1 MKRLDRII
9 SFTLAAIAVSSFLFW
24 FWYNPVKHLAVS
36 VPGLDNRPVG
46 GLDTNEVVIIGEFF
60 EEFGSH
66 SSSLKGKW
74 TQFRGA
80 DFDNIYKGNTKLIDG
95 FGNEGPR
102 IQWSVEL
109 GEGHAAPVIYNGKV
123 YIIDYFEDERSDA
136 LRCFSLE
143 TGEELWRR
151 SYRVHIKRNHGMSRT
166 VPAINDK
173 YIVTIGPRCHVMCA
187 DPNTGDLLWSIDMAR
202 EFETEVPLWYTGQCP
217 FIVDDVVVL
226 APGGT
231 SLLVGV
237 NCATGEVVWRTPNP
251 DGWKMSH
258 SSVVPMEFNG
268 KKMYVYAALG
278 GICGVSAEGNDIGE
292 ILWKTTEFSP
302 SVMVPSPLVLN
313 DGKIFITAGYGAG
326 GMLFQLKP
334 SKAGFDVE
342 ILQKYKPREGIASE
356 QQTPL
361 YLNGYIYCIQP
372 KDAGGTRN
380 QLVCVKD
387 DDAMTNIW
395 TSGKIERFG
404 LGPYMFADDKI
415 FILSDDGTLTIG
427 KASPR
432 GWQMLDS
439 AKVIDGVDSW
449 GPFAIADGYLLMRDS
464 KQMVCVDIKAK
475 R

>member
-1 MKRLDRII
+1 MKKAEKYII
-9 SFTLAAIAVSSFLFW
+9 VILVIIGVSSFILW
-24 FWYNPVKHLAVS
+24 FLINPVEHLSVS
-36 VPGLDNRPVG
+36 VPGLDNRPAG
-46 GLDTNEVVIIGEFF
+46 GLDTNEVVNIGEFF
-60 EEFGSH
+60 EEFGSQ

-74 TQFRGA
+74 SQFRGA

-102 IQWSVEL
+102 IKWSVEL

-123 YIIDYFEDERSDA
+123 YIIDYFEDKRSDA

-143 TGEELWRR
+143 TGKELWRR
-151 SYRVHIKRNHGMSRT
+151 SYQVHVKRNHGMSRT
-166 VPAINDK
+166 VPAINEK

-217 FIVDDVVVL
+217 FIVDDIVVL

-231 SLLVGV
+231 SLLVGID
-237 NCATGEVVWRTPNP
+237 CATGEVVWQTPNP

-278 GICGVSAEGNDIGE
+278 GICGVSAEGEDIGE
-292 ILWKTTEFSP
+292 IIWKTTDFSP
-302 SVMVPSPLVLN
+302 SVMVPSPLVLD

-326 GMLFQLKP
+326 GMLFQIKP
-334 SKAGFDVE
+334 SITGFEVE
-342 ILQKYKPREGIASE
+342 VLQKYKPREGIASE
-356 QQTPL
+356 QQTPI
-361 YLNGYIYCIQP
+361 YLNGHIYCIQP
-372 KDAGGTRN
+372 KDAGGMRN
-380 QLVCVKD
+380 QLVCVKED
-387 DDAMTNIW
+387 DVMNNIW
-395 TSGKIERFG
+395 TSGKTERFG
-404 LGPYMFADDKI
+404 LGPYLFADGKI

-427 KASPR
+427 KASST

-439 AKVIDGVDSW
+439 AKVIDGIDSW
-449 GPFAIADGYLLMRDS
+449 GPFAIADGYLLLRDS
-464 KQMVCVDIKAK
+464 KQMVCIDIKA
-475 R
+475 RN

>member
-9 SFTLAAIAVSSFLFW
+9 FTLAIIAVSSFLFW
-24 FWYNPVKHLAVS
+24 FLYNPVKHLAVS
-36 VPGLDNRPVG
+36 VPGMDNRPAS
-46 GLDTNEVVIIGEFF
+46 GLDTNEVVNIGEFF
-60 EEFGSH
+60 EEFESH

-74 TQFRGA
+74 TKFRGA
-80 DFDNIYKGNTKLIDG
+80 DSDNIYKGNTKLIDG

-102 IQWSVEL
+102 IQWSVAL

-123 YIIDYFEDERSDA
+123 YIIDYFEDERSDV
-136 LRCFSLE
+136 LRCFALE
-143 TGEELWRR
+143 TGKELWRR

-237 NCATGEVVWRTPNP
+237 DCATGEVVWRTPNP

-258 SSVVPMEFNG
+258 SSVMPMEFNG

-278 GICGVSAEGNDIGE
+278 GICGVSAEGDDIGE

-302 SVMVPSPLVLN
+302 SVMVPSPLVLD
-313 DGKIFITAGYGAG
+313 DGKLFITAGYGAG
-326 GMLFQLKP
+326 AMLFQLKP

-342 ILQKYKPREGIASE
+342 VLQKYKPREGIASE

-380 QLVCVKD
+380 QLVCVKEGD
-387 DDAMTNIW
+387 VMTNIW
-395 TSGKIERFG
+395 TSGKTERFG
-404 LGPYMFADDKI
+404 LGPYMFADGKI

-427 KASPR
+427 KASPA

-464 KQMVCVDIKAK
+464 KQMVCIDITARK
-475 R
+475 

>member
-1 MKRLDRII
+1 MKKAEKYIVVILIFLGI
-9 SFTLAAIAVSSFLFW
+9 SSFLFW
-24 FWYNPVKHLAVS
+24 FLKNPVQHLTVS
-36 VPGLDNRPVG
+36 VPGLDNRPAS
-46 GLDTNEVVIIGEFF
+46 GLDTNEVVNIGEFF
-60 EEFGSH
+60 EEFESH

-102 IQWSVEL
+102 IQWSVAL

-173 YIVTIGPRCHVMCA
+173 YIVTIGPRCHVMCT

-217 FIVDDVVVL
+217 FIVDDIVVL

-237 NCATGEVVWRTPNP
+237 DCATGEVVWRTPNP

-278 GICGVSAEGNDIGE
+278 GICGVSAEGDDIGE

-302 SVMVPSPLVLN
+302 SVMVPSPLVLD

-334 SKAGFDVE
+334 SRAGFDVE
-342 ILQKYKPREGIASE
+342 VLQKYKPREGIASE

-395 TSGKIERFG
+395 TSGKTERFG

-427 KASPR
+427 KASHM